1 MSGED
6 IVTTASPGELE
17 PDPGPLPPGFW
28 PGSGQLPRTSL
39 QDRPGLPGL
48 AGGLPGLGGVLL
60 GVRLLPD
67 QGDLGAGDHLQGL

>member
-1 MSGED
+1 MHRQEKYYSWQCLLSLCTVSGED

-60 GVRLLPD
+60 
-67 QGDLGAGDHLQGL
+67 